1 MAEAHAGGL
10 RELAIR
16 LEVGDQDPV
25 RAEVAEFSAT
35 LERLGIPHEFQV
47 FEGGHVN
54 GVRARFE
61 ESVFQYV
68 TSRLTRR

>member
-1 MAEAHAGGL
+1 M
-10 RELAIR
+10 
-16 LEVGDQDPV
+16 
-25 RAEVAEFSAT
+25 
-35 LERLGIPHEFQV
+35 PHEFQV